1 MTTREVH
8 DCDTATAV
16 IIFVRAS
23 RVAADRAEADLL
35 ASAVTWA
42 AMHSVDSLE
51 DALCH
56 DLPGSEQP
64 VAVAGD
70 GAPLVAEF
78 CVLELA
84 VAMNMSSEAG
94 GAYLGEAIELAH
106 RLPKTYAR
114 VMTLDLPAWK
124 ARRIAKTTVWLS
136 AEAAAYVDRHVAP
149 VAHRIGVAQLDR
161 LIHEAATRHDPAAA
175 AERAR
180 QRADARRFD
189 IDTRQISF
197 DGHVLIDGVLDVA
210 DALDL
215 EDAIAR
221 GARALADLHA
231 GLPLDIRRAM
241 AVGDLARRQLSLDL
255 NTDDI
260 DGPAPGRTKPRQ
272 VVLYVHLADAA
283 VARVENTRSF
293 VSVEQV
299 KTWCQHPDSQVV
311 IKPVIDLT
319 GHEQVGAYEVPDR
332 IRERQV
338 LLQHTCVFP
347 WCTKPARHTDLDHV
361 EAAARGGPTADTNLA
376 PLCRRHH
383 RAKTFTRWRYDK
395 TDPTTF
401 VWRSPAGM
409 TIRRDHTG
417 TQITTEHPQP

>member
-1 MTTREVH
+1 
-8 DCDTATAV
+8 V
-16 IIFVRAS
+16 ITFVRAS
-23 RVAADRAEADLL
+23 RATADRAEADLL

-64 VAVAGD
+64 VAVAGE

-84 VAMNMSSEAG
+84 AAMNLSSDAG
-94 GAYLGEAIELAH
+94 RTYLGEAIELAH

-124 ARRIAKTTVWLS
+124 ARRIAKTTQWLS
-136 AEAAAYVDRHVAP
+136 AEAAEYVDRHVAP
-149 VAHRIGVAQLDR
+149 VAHRTGVAQLDR
-161 LIHEAATRHDPAAA
+161 LVDEAAVRHDPAAA

-180 QRADARRFD
+180 ARADARRFD

-241 AVGDLARRQLSLDL
+241 AVGDLARRDLALDL
-255 NTDDI
+255 TAPDRPDK
-260 DGPAPGRTKPRQ
+260 PAPGRKKPRQ

-283 VARVENTRSF
+283 IARVENARSF

-299 KTWCQHPDSQVV
+299 QGWCIHPDTQVT
-311 IKPVIDLT
+311 IKPVIDLN
-319 GHEQVGAYEVPDR
+319 GHEQVGAYEIPDR

-401 VWRSPAGM
+401 LWRSPAGL

-417 TQITTEHPQP
+417 TQIQRDTPQP